1 MTGADDMILLGY
13 ILTFGWVFLIL
24 AVTLVLKKKTGADDE
39 VSRKIVHVAVAFA
52 YIPMYFFLRG
62 TWHFVVPTAVF
73 IVLNAVSY
81 KRNLFAAMERTDES
95 RRSLGTVYYAVS
107 MTVMGALCVLAP
119 RCLPCYAMGL
129 FCMALGDGFAP
140 IFGAIRK
147 GNRRLLGERTLYGT
161 LSVFVIC
168 LAVAAV
174 VSGLFRL
181 GLPLWGIGC
190 IALAAAALELI
201 GSRGLD
207 NLTLPLGVFLLSTL
221 LTLKTGA

>member
-1 MTGADDMILLGY
+1 MILLGY
-13 ILTFGWVFLIL
+13 VLTFGWVFLVL
-24 AVTLVLKKKTGADDE
+24 VLTLVLKKKTGADDE
-39 VSRKIVHVAVAFA
+39 ISRKIVHVAVAFA

-62 TWHFVVPTAVF
+62 SWHFVVPTAVF

-81 KRNLFAAMERTDES
+81 RRNLFAAMERSDENKK
-95 RRSLGTVYYAVS
+95 SLGTVYYAVS
-107 MTVMGALCVLAP
+107 MTVMGALCVLVP
-119 RCLPCYAMGL
+119 RCLPCYAMGA

-140 IFGAIRK
+140 VFGAIRP

-168 LAVAAV
+168 LIVAAV
-174 VSGLFRL
+174 ISAVFRM
-181 GLPLWGIGC
+181 GLPAWAVGL

-201 GSRGLD
+201 GRRGLD

-221 LTLKTGA
+221 LMLKTGA

>member
-1 MTGADDMILLGY
+1 MIVLGY
-13 ILTFGWVFLIL
+13 VLTFGWVFLIL
-24 AVTLVLKKKTGADDE
+24 GATLLLKRKTGADDE

-52 YIPMYFFLRG
+52 YIPMYFCLRG
-62 TWHFVVPTAVF
+62 TWHFAVPTAVF

-81 KRNLFAAMERTDES
+81 HRGLFAAMERTDES
-95 RRSLGTVYYAVS
+95 KKSLGTVYYAVS
-107 MTVMGALCVLAP
+107 MTVMAALCVRVP

-161 LSVFVIC
+161 LSVFVLC
-168 LAVAAV
+168 LLVAAV
-174 VSGLFRL
+174 ISGLFRM
-181 GLPLWGIGC
+181 GLPFWAMGL
-190 IALAAAALELI
+190 IALAAAALELV
-201 GSRGLD
+201 SRRGLD

-221 LTLKTGA
+221 LMLKTGA

>member
-1 MTGADDMILLGY
+1 MIILGY
-13 ILTFGWVFLIL
+13 ILTFGWVFLML
-24 AVTLVLKKKTGADDE
+24 GLTLVLKKKTGADDE
-39 VSRKIVHVAVAFA
+39 VSRKIVHVSVAFA
-52 YIPMYFFLRG
+52 YIPMYFFLRD
-62 TWHFVVPTAVF
+62 TWHFIVPTAVF

-95 RRSLGTVYYAVS
+95 KRSLGTVYYAVS
-107 MTVMGALCVLAP
+107 MTVMGALCVLVP
-119 RCLPCYAMGL
+119 RCLPCYAMGV

-140 IFGAIRK
+140 IFGAIEK

-161 LSVFVIC
+161 ISVFVIC
-168 LAVAAV
+168 LIVAIT
-174 VSGLFRL
+174 VSAIFRM
-181 GLPLWGIGC
+181 GLPVWAVGV

-221 LTLKTGA
+221 LMLKTGA

>member
-1 MTGADDMILLGY
+1 MILLGY

-52 YIPMYFFLRG
+52 YIPMYFCLRG

-81 KRNLFAAMERTDES
+81 RQNLFAAMERTDVEK
-95 RRSLGTVYYAVS
+95 RSLGTVYYAVS
-107 MTVMGALCVLAP
+107 MTVMGALCVRVP

-129 FCMALGDGFAP
+129 YCMALGDGFAP
-140 IFGAIRK
+140 IFGAIQK

-161 LSVFVIC
+161 ASVFGIC
-168 LAVAAV
+168 LIVAFAVN
-174 VSGLFRL
+174 GIFRM
-181 GLPLWGIGC
+181 GLPLWAPLC

-207 NLTLPLGVFLLSTL
+207 NLTVPLGVFLLSTL
-221 LTLKTGA
+221 LTLKAGA

>member
-1 MTGADDMILLGY
+1 MIALGY

-24 AVTLVLKKKTGADDE
+24 GVTLLLKKRTGADDE

-52 YIPMYFFLRG
+52 YIPMYFFLRD
-62 TWHFVVPTAVF
+62 TWHFVVPTAAF

-81 KRNLFAAMERTDES
+81 RHNLFAAMERADAEK
-95 RRSLGTVYYAVS
+95 RSLGTVYYAVS
-107 MTVMGALCVLAP
+107 MTVMGALCVRVP

-168 LAVAAV
+168 LIVAAA
-174 VSGLFRL
+174 VSAVFRM
-181 GLPLWGIGC
+181 GLPAWAVGV
-190 IALAAAALELI
+190 IALAAALLELI
-201 GSRGLD
+201 GRRGLD

-221 LTLKTGA
+221 LMLKAGA